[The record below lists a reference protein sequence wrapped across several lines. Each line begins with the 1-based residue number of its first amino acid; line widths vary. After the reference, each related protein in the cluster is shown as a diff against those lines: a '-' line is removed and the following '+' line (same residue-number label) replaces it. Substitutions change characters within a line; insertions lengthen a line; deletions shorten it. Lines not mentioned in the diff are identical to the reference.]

1 MKKLI
6 SLFLATFLVA
16 MVFAD
21 ETNLFSSDST
31 ANLDGY
37 EYISNFEVDSDSGY
51 FVKGK
56 NLAISSSKDGVEAIA
71 WRVPENISTS
81 YKVIPAY
88 PSELNELNDGSGY
101 IKNAASIKKI
111 KIIATL
117 NRPYDDIFL
126 LYSTTPNGEIKKIK
140 MPHYDS
146 AMSMIE
152 QEYIFENPEYI
163 DNEKN
168 RDIKIFPLAGK
179 YKPGI
184 YFRGIQIQTN
194 APYGIYGYSDLSTLN
209 IKKIAVIYDK
219 AEKDENIVA
228 AEEFEKKYGIDY
240 SKDLKEKTKN
250 IINQKIT
257 ARNNAKELMDSS
269 ENNTENS
276 K

>member
-56 NLAISSSKDGVEAIA
+56 NLAITSSKDGVEAIA
-71 WRVPENISTS
+71 WGVPENISTS

-88 PSELNELNDGSGY
+88 PSELNEPNNGSGY
-101 IKNAASIKKI
+101 IKNAAAIKKI
-111 KIIATL
+111 KIVATL

-126 LYSTTPNGEIKKIK
+126 LYSTIPNGEIKKIK

-152 QEYIFENPEYI
+152 QEYVFENSEYI

-168 RDIKIFPLAGK
+168 RNIKVFPLVGK
-179 YKPGI
+179 HKQAI
-184 YFRGIQIQTN
+184 YFRGIQVQTN
-194 APYGIYGYSDLSTLN
+194 APYGIYGYGDLSTLN
-209 IKKIAVIYDK
+209 IKNIAVTYDK
-219 AEKDENIVA
+219 AEKEENLAIS
-228 AEEFEKKYGIDY
+228 EEFEKKYGLDY
-240 SKDLKEKTKN
+240 TKDLREKTRAKV
-250 IINQKIT
+250 NQKIE
-257 ARNNAKELMDSS
+257 ARNDAKELMD
-269 ENNTENS
+269 NTNTNEA